1 MTYLKLEKKIK
12 DQFNIFVKLK
22 GSKEVFNLLKKK
34 KKRYLTFSIQYDK
47 EFFKFKLCTQGGRRV
62 VLPHMTVFDNSSSLK
77 IHLFGHKH
85 KYESLR
91 HIQKYEKEKIEII
104 YLFEIIK

>member
-47 EFFKFKLCTQGGRRV
+47 EFFKFKLCT
-62 VLPHMTVFDNSSSLK
+62 
-77 IHLFGHKH
+77 
-85 KYESLR
+85 
-91 HIQKYEKEKIEII
+91 
-104 YLFEIIK
+104 